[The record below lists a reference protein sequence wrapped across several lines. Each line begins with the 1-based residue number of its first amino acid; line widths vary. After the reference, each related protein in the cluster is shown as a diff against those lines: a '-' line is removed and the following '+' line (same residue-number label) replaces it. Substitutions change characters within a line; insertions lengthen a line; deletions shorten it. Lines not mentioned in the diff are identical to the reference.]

1 MKGVGPANPTTQQ
14 AGLFRDWEGAVT
26 SSKAAAALRLAIL
39 PALIAIALLVAWK
52 SGYLD
57 LDRRQELGR
66 AVDNVRQLPGSSL
79 LFVGIFAIAV
89 ALCFPANAATWLAGA
104 LFGTWLGAG
113 VAYAG
118 GILATGIGYW
128 MARRIARRPMERL
141 FGQHRLLRALKKR
154 DDIATL
160 FQLRVIP
167 VAPFAVLTYVAGLA
181 GVSLRKLTLATV
193 IGGIPACLA
202 HAFVG
207 TQLMQGLTRSTG
219 DAKRALLLAGGVTA
233 GMLLISLVV
242 GIVRR
247 NGKVH

>member
-1 MKGVGPANPTTQQ
+1 M
-14 AGLFRDWEGAVT
+14 T

-39 PALIAIALLVAWK
+39 PALVAIALLVAWK

-57 LDRRQELGR
+57 LDRRQELAG
-66 AVDNVRQLPGSSL
+66 AVESIRQLPGSSL
-79 LFVGIFAIAV
+79 FFVLIFAVAV
-89 ALCFPANAATWLAGA
+89 SLCLPANAATWLAGA
-104 LFGTWLGAG
+104 LFGTWLGGA
-113 VAYAG
+113 VAFAG
-118 GILATGIGYW
+118 GLLATMLGYW
-128 MARRIARRPMERL
+128 LARRIARRPLERL

-154 DDIATL
+154 DDTATL

-167 VAPFAVLTYVAGLA
+167 VAPFAVLTYVAGIA
-181 GVSLRKLTLATV
+181 GVSLRKLLLATL

-242 GIVRR
+242 GIIRR
-247 NGKVH
+247 NGKEQ